1 MEEMGHG
8 AVKLPVAIAAAEM
21 SAPPPHP
28 TPDDDFFVST
38 GCISRDLRQQLTC
51 SSSSSHS
58 ILSVSSSSIMN
69 FAQGEFSLV
78 HDDLTLLLPPPLSA
92 AALAHLEQA
101 GAGAAFHTRRDLVN
115 FKKICLHLQDGG
127 THTCK
132 DLKQLCAFFRTDT
145 QSHESFFM
153 PVDRYGNLTL
163 NP

>member
-1 MEEMGHG
+1 MQQQQQPQHSLSEQQQHHELRPRRI
-8 AVKLPVAIAAAEM
+8 LPRPRRPH
-21 SAPPPHP
+21 PPP
-28 TPDDDFFVST
+28 
-38 GCISRDLRQQLTC
+38 
-51 SSSSSHS
+51 
-58 ILSVSSSSIMN
+58 
-69 FAQGEFSLV
+69 
-78 HDDLTLLLPPPLSA
+78 PPPLSA